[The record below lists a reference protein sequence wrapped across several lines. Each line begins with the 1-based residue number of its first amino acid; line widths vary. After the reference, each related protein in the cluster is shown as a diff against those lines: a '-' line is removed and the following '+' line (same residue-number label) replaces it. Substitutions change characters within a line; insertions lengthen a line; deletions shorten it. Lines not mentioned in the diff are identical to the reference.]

1 MVASQVPFRVSSVTF
16 TVSSLG
22 GSLMLLSSSPHA
34 LSVKAATKRLAHNQ
48 KFIFLILLKFIV
60 RVIDI
65 AKLRK
70 IYIAGIVELQKIVA
84 KLQNNSPKIA
94 KTGKNIC

>member
-1 MVASQVPFRVSSVTF
+1 
-16 TVSSLG
+16 
-22 GSLMLLSSSPHA
+22 
-34 LSVKAATKRLAHNQ
+34 
-48 KFIFLILLKFIV
+48 LKFIV

-70 IYIAGIVELQKIVA
+70 IYIAGIVELQKMVA

>member
-1 MVASQVPFRVSSVTF
+1 
-16 TVSSLG
+16 
-22 GSLMLLSSSPHA
+22 MLLSSSPQAH
-34 LSVKAATKRLAHNQ
+34 SVKDTTKKLAQSQ
-48 KFIFLILLKFIV
+48 KFIFLIIILFIV
-60 RVIDI
+60 VVIDI

-70 IYIAGIVELQKIVA
+70 LYIAGIVELQKMVA